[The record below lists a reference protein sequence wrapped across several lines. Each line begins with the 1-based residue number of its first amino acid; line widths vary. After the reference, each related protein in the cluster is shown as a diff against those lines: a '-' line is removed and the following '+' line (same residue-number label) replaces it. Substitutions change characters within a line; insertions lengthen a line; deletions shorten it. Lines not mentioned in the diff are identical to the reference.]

1 MQIQRFGPYEVVRLI
16 GTGGMGR
23 VYLAER
29 ADRQFTKQVAVKVLQ
44 VEDSSPQAL
53 QRFLAEQQTLATLD
67 HPSIV
72 RLLDGGVTADGQP
85 FYIMDYVEG
94 TPLDEYVKRT
104 QPGIDARLRLFLQL
118 CDAVAFA
125 HRRLIVHRDLKPR
138 NILVTADGLPKLLD
152 FGIAKLLRPQTTADV
167 TVSTRAFSV
176 LTLEYASPEQIHHAP
191 VTTAVDVYAL
201 GVVLY
206 ELLSGRW
213 PYRIDSKNDVAVAY
227 AVCHAEP
234 EPLACNRD
242 LDAIVAK
249 AMRKQPEERYDSVQD
264 LADDVQRHL
273 HQKPIHAIP
282 ASFRYRM
289 GKLVMRHRG
298 AFAAGALAVAVAL
311 AGVVGVV
318 RQSRIAEQQRALA
331 ADRFEGL
338 RQLLGTFL
346 FDVHDD
352 IRDLP
357 GSAQARSLIVNKAST
372 YLRWLSEQAGGDAR
386 LQLDLADAHL
396 KLGGVLGDPY
406 ETNMGRTEEGLAAIE
421 KGRRIALAVLEKDK
435 DNARARRY
443 VALAAFRRVNIL
455 TSRNEPEE
463 AMKLAR
469 FSLAEFQKLAASQPD
484 AIEPNLDLA
493 LAGELLADLETVRG
507 NHDTAMRFLNDSIAA
522 MRTILRLDGKHFR
535 ARRALVV
542 LRMKLADQYRDSG
555 NTTMAQTTY
564 QMAAEDLA
572 KLQSESPRH
581 SLRRLQAILVSRTG
595 HLKYELKQYRSALD
609 SYTEEVRLLES
620 LASLDENDQRAQFD
634 LSVALRNIAET
645 SWFLDNN
652 DDALRYS
659 KRGQE
664 ILERAA
670 KRDPANLVAQ
680 ERHAQMLLETGYYYS
695 LLKRMAEAEQH
706 SARGLALL
714 SDLVKKPGVSVNAMH
729 TYAEWL
735 LTAEPPSLRNPRAAL
750 PYAEQAVAR
759 TGGAHFAYVDTL
771 GKSHAA
777 AGNVDKALEL
787 VEAALKRLP
796 DDAPTHQRAVFENRL
811 AQYRKMAERPSAP
824 APR

>member
-1 MQIQRFGPYEVVRLI
+1 MQTQRFGPYEVVRLI
-16 GTGGMGR
+16 GTGGMGC

-29 ADRQFTKQVAVKVLQ
+29 ADRQFTKRVAIKVLQ

-94 TPLDEYVKRT
+94 TTLDEYVKRM
-104 QPGIDARLRLFLQL
+104 QPAIGARLRLFLQL

-138 NILVTADGLPKLLD
+138 NILVTADGVPKLLD
-152 FGIAKLLRPQTTADV
+152 FGIAKLLRSQSTADV
-167 TVSTRAFSV
+167 TVSTRAFSA

-227 AVCHAEP
+227 AICHAEP
-234 EPLACNRD
+234 EPLGCNRD

-249 AMRKQPEERYDSVQD
+249 AMRKQPEQRYDSVQD
-264 LADDVQRHL
+264 LADDVERHL
-273 HQKPIHAIP
+273 NRKPVRARP
-282 ASFRYRM
+282 PSMRYQLE
-289 GKLVMRHRG
+289 KLVSRHRG
-298 AFAAGALAVAVAL
+298 AFAAGALAVAVAV

-331 ADRFEGL
+331 AARFEGL

-357 GSAQARSLIVNKAST
+357 GSGQARALIVNKASS
-372 YLRWLSEQAGGDAR
+372 YLGWLSQQAGGDAA

-396 KLGGVLGDPY
+396 KLGSVLGDPY
-406 ETNMGRTEEGLAAIE
+406 EINLGRTQEGLAAIE
-421 KGRRIALAVLEKDK
+421 KGRQIAQAVLATDK
-435 DNARARRY
+435 GNARARRY

-455 TSRNEPEE
+455 TARNEPDE
-463 AMKLAR
+463 AMKLAQ
-469 FSLAEFQKLAASQPD
+469 FALAEFQKLAAAQPR
-484 AIEPNLDLA
+484 AIEPQLDLA
-493 LAGELLADLETVRG
+493 LASEAIADLETERR
-507 NHDTAMRFLNDSIAA
+507 NHEVAMRFLNDSIAA

-535 ARRALVV
+535 ARRAMVV
-542 LRMKLADQYRDSG
+542 LRMKLADQYRNSG
-555 NTTMAQTTY
+555 NAPVAQTTY
-564 QMAAEDLA
+564 QVAAEDLA
-572 KLQSESPRH
+572 KLRNESPRP
-581 SLRRLQAILVSRTG
+581 SLRRLQAVLQSRSG
-595 HLKYELKQYRSALD
+595 HLRYEMKQYQSALD
-609 SYTEEVRLLES
+609 SYAEEVRLLES
-620 LASLDENDQRAQFD
+620 LAALDENDQRAQFD
-634 LSVALRNIAET
+634 LAVALRNIAET

-670 KRDPANLVAQ
+670 KKDPGNLVAQ

-695 LLKRMAEAEQH
+695 LLKRLGEAELH
-706 SARGLALL
+706 SARGLAVLA
-714 SDLVKKPGVSVNAMH
+714 DLMKKPGVSVNAMH

-750 PYAEQAVAR
+750 PYAEQVVAR
-759 TGGAHFAYVDTL
+759 TGGSDFAYVDTL
-771 GKSHAA
+771 SKAHAA
-777 AGNVDKALEL
+777 AGNVERAIQL
-787 VEAALKRLP
+787 VEQAIAKIP
-796 DDAPTHQRAVFENRL
+796 DNAQTHQRAVFENRL
-811 AQYRKMAERPSAP
+811 AEYRKMAGRPVATQ
-824 APR
+824 